1 MSEFSYVLNEL
12 TLCSYLTR
20 RILDWILLNIRF
32 LAVSRAPVHPKG
44 SPICF
49 AGLVRQQIEQSF
61 HSKARWEAN
70 KLFEKP

>member
-1 MSEFSYVLNEL
+1 
-12 TLCSYLTR
+12 
-20 RILDWILLNIRF
+20 

-70 KLFEKP
+70 KLFEKPWLDELSIDGDELCEQYAETFGPVRGRPCQN